1 MTFNKKK
8 TILKMS
14 SPYKHKFPFTIFL
27 TALLMVLL
35 FKGTELR
42 GEIQPRKLTGKK
54 VAVVVNSQNEAADRY
69 VKAAHSRMESIL
81 ADNDIVALDRKK
93 VQELTD
99 VFKTLDDPGA
109 FVTAEDFVEN
119 AAKFEIAALV
129 AIYLN
134 VDRVPTLADYFS
146 AGAHADIRFISES
159 DAEVTAISLPPMGVP
174 GRPPSDGLT
183 QNSAAVNAV
192 QRAVDDACNKLG
204 LENLDP
210 ATPRLVHLDLKDPV
224 DGSSLTIEPRPSEK
238 EKSLSDYAQLE
249 ELRWRQEEV
258 TCTAK
263 APAGAMG
270 AVAGYII
277 DTDFRRR
284 PQRLYGSRIHL
295 IDTRQKR
302 EIQVFDCFDVEK
314 KQPGEMG
321 ERKILDCMFVS
332 NWRYLAAVSG
342 GKLFFWDTERGKLLA
357 DPVLT
362 SALKSAS
369 LGFARLS
376 DSTYL
381 VVDSGGK
388 KFAFRIVRAG
398 D

>member
-1 MTFNKKK
+1 
-8 TILKMS
+8 MS
-14 SPYKHKFPFTIFL
+14 SPYKHKLRFTIL
-27 TALLMVLL
+27 PTALLMVLL
-35 FKGTELR
+35 LEWTDLR
-42 GEIQPRKLTGKK
+42 GDIQPQELTGKK
-54 VAVVVNSQNEAADRY
+54 VAVVVNAQNKAADRY

-81 ADNDIVALDRKK
+81 ADNDIVALDREK
-93 VQELTD
+93 VRELTD

-119 AAKFEIAALV
+119 AARFEIAALV

-159 DAEVTAISLPPMGVP
+159 DAKVTSISLLPMGAP

-183 QNSAAVNAV
+183 QNSAAINAV

-210 ATPRLVHLDLKDPV
+210 ATPRLVRLDLKGPV
-224 DGSSLTIEPRPSEK
+224 EGSSLTLEPRPLK
-238 EKSLSDYAQLE
+238 EAKSISRYAQLE
-249 ELRWRQEEV
+249 EKRWRQEEV

-302 EIQVFDCFDVEK
+302 GIQVFDCFGVEK
-314 KQPGEMG
+314 KQPGEIG
-321 ERKILDCMFVS
+321 ERKILDCMFIS
-332 NWRYLAAVSG
+332 SWRYLAAVSG

-357 DPVLT
+357 APTLT
-362 SALKSAS
+362 SALKSAR
-369 LGFARLS
+369 LGLARLS

-381 VVDSGGK
+381 VVDSGRK
-388 KFAFRIVRAG
+388 KFAFQLVRAG

>member
-1 MTFNKKK
+1 
-8 TILKMS
+8 MS
-14 SPYKHKFPFTIFL
+14 STYKHDFPFTIFL
-27 TALLMVLL
+27 MLPLVVQL
-35 FKGTELR
+35 FGWTELR
-42 GEIQPRKLTGKK
+42 GEIQPQKLTGKK
-54 VAVVVNSQNEAADRY
+54 VAVVVNPQNEAADRY

-81 ADNDIVALDRKK
+81 ADNNIIALDRKK

-119 AAKFEIAALV
+119 AAKFELAALV

-134 VDRVPTLADYFS
+134 VDRLPTLADYFS
-146 AGAHADIRFISES
+146 ASAHADIRFISES
-159 DAEVTAISLPPMGVP
+159 DAKVTAISLLPMGVP

-183 QNSAAVNAV
+183 QNSAAINAV
-192 QRAVDDACNKLG
+192 QRAVDDACNQLG

-210 ATPRLVHLDLKDPV
+210 ATPRLVRLDLKDPV
-224 DGSSLTIEPRPSEK
+224 DGSSLTVEPRHSSKE
-238 EKSLSDYAQLE
+238 EKSLPDYAQLE

-258 TCTAK
+258 TCTTK

-302 EIQVFDCFDVEK
+302 RIQVFDCFDVEK

-332 NWRYLAAVSG
+332 SWRYLTAVSG

-357 DPVLT
+357 DPVLK
-362 SALKSAS
+362 SALKSAH
-369 LGFARLS
+369 LGLARS
-376 DSTYL
+376 ADGTYL
-381 VVDSGGK
+381 VVDSGQQ
-388 KFAFRIVRAG
+388 KFAYRIVRAG